1 MEIVITKERAG
12 KTVKEILT
20 KEMKLSTRFLTKLKY
35 SSDTGITVNGSHVT
49 VRCVLQAGDILRLE
63 TEDME
68 PSEKILPVRLPLDIV
83 YEDADIV
90 LCNKPADMPTH
101 PSHGH
106 TDDTLANALAW
117 HYREAGEPFV
127 FRPVNRLDRNTSGLV
142 LVAKNRLSSL
152 RLYRSMTRGEIQK
165 TYLAILDGV
174 PEKREDVIDRFICRG
189 ENSVICRVVCD
200 ERAPGA
206 MRAVTGYRVLAE
218 NGTHS
223 LVEVHPKT
231 GRTHQIR
238 VHFASIG
245 TPITGD
251 DLYGSPSPDIPRHA
265 LHAHELTI
273 PHPADG
279 HPVTF
284 RAPLAEEMRGLAERY
299 FRYSEDKEDST
310 DA

>member
-1 MEIVITKERAG
+1 MDIPVTKERAG
-12 KTVKEILT
+12 KTVKEVLL
-20 KEMKLSTRFLTKLKY
+20 KELKVSTRFLTKLKY
-35 SSDTGITVNGSHVT
+35 ASGTGITVNGSHVT
-49 VRCVLQAGDILRLE
+49 VRYILKEGEVLHLDA
-63 TEDME
+63 EDVT
-68 PSEKILPVRLPLDIV
+68 PSENVLPVRLPIDIV

-90 LCNKPADMPTH
+90 LCNKHADMPTH

-152 RLYRSMTRGEIQK
+152 KLYRSMTRGEIRK
-165 TYLAILDGV
+165 TYLAILDSV

-200 ERAPGA
+200 ESAPGA
-206 MRAVTGYRVLAE
+206 MRAVTGYRVLIE
-218 NGTHS
+218 NGSHS

-238 VHFASIG
+238 VHFAAIG

-251 DLYGSPSPDIPRHA
+251 DLYGSPSPDITRHA
-265 LHAHELTI
+265 LHAYELTI

-284 RAPLAEEMRGLAERY
+284 RAPLAEDMRELAERY
-299 FRYSEDKEDST
+299 FRYSGDKEDTT